1 MTTVENKKY
10 ISDIISPLEI
20 DNWCNGETVLI
31 SAGCGAGK
39 SYFIKNILYA
49 KAKQQNK
56 KILMLIHRT
65 NCVNQFQMEIEKDN
79 KTDVIDIK
87 TYQSVEFQIIKNES
101 YSFSDYSYIVSD
113 EFHYFVED
121 SGFNGYTDI
130 SFNAIMC
137 CNTAVKIFMSATGD
151 TLLPLINKCIS
162 PKSKLYT
169 YDTLPDYSHLCSL
182 SFFYQNDTIKS
193 IAYKLKK
200 TGEKAIF
207 FIQSVKDA
215 YRLYR
220 EFADNS
226 LFLCG
231 KSSTSGSEYYKYV
244 DEAKIEKMLINQRF
258 EEQFLITTSCFD
270 AGANIIDADLHTV
283 IIDMKNVSSLIQC
296 LGRKRS
302 TGKDDK
308 LNVFIKAV
316 SNRQLGG
323 LRTKR
328 VESLKRA
335 GFLINY
341 GTRKYVEEYPRND
354 NFSKFYT
361 SAIYDEP
368 MSKRNKNTC
377 TKKVNMMIYEK
388 HKLDIMQ
395 CDDIK
400 RLGYAQYI
408 ANILRFGNGFGRYY
422 RFYEEGNLRDFLEM
436 LASNRTVML
445 SRADR
450 NPLIDKIGA
459 KQNGKLIKSL
469 KSLNSILEEKGY
481 KYRIESFKTSRI
493 VDGVK
498 KNYKSAWKVIKLE

>member
-1 MTTVENKKY
+1 MENKRY
-10 ISDIISPLEI
+10 ISDIISSNEI
-20 DNWCNGETVLI
+20 DNWHNGEAVLI

-49 KAKQQNK
+49 KAQQQNK

-87 TYQSVEFQIIKNES
+87 TYQSVEARIIKSGN
-101 YSFSDYSYIVSD
+101 YSFNDYSYIVSD

-121 SGFNGYTDI
+121 SGFNCYTDI

-151 TLLPLINKCIS
+151 TMLQIINKFNDRKKQPHFYS
-162 PKSKLYT
+162 FEA
-169 YDTLPDYSHLCSL
+169 DYSHLCSL
-182 SFFYQNDTIKS
+182 SFFYQDDTIKS

-200 TGEKAIF
+200 AGKKAIF
-207 FIQSVKDA
+207 FIQSVEDA
-215 YRLYR
+215 HRLYK
-220 EFADNS
+220 EFKDIS

-231 KSSTSGSEYYKYV
+231 KNSNSGKRCYQDV
-244 DEAKIEKMLINQRF
+244 DETKIENMLINQRF
-258 EEQFLITTSCFD
+258 DEQFLITTSCFD
-270 AGANIIDADLHTV
+270 AGANIIDTDLHTV

-335 GFLINY
+335 DFLMTY

-354 NFSKFYT
+354 NFSKF
-361 SAIYDEP
+361 
-368 MSKRNKNTC
+368 
-377 TKKVNMMIYEK
+377 
-388 HKLDIMQ
+388 
-395 CDDIK
+395 
-400 RLGYAQYI
+400 
-408 ANILRFGNGFGRYY
+408 
-422 RFYEEGNLRDFLEM
+422 
-436 LASNRTVML
+436 
-445 SRADR
+445 
-450 NPLIDKIGA
+450 
-459 KQNGKLIKSL
+459 
-469 KSLNSILEEKGY
+469 
-481 KYRIESFKTSRI
+481 
-493 VDGVK
+493 
-498 KNYKSAWKVIKLE
+498 

>member
-1 MTTVENKKY
+1 MTSVENKRY
-10 ISDIISPLEI
+10 ISDIISLNEI
-20 DNWCNGETVLI
+20 DNWHNGETVLI

-49 KAKQQNK
+49 KALQQNK

-87 TYQSVEFQIIKNES
+87 TYQSVEARIIKSGS

-121 SGFNGYTDI
+121 SGFNCYTDI

-137 CNTAVKIFMSATGD
+137 CDTAVKIFMSATGD
-151 TLLPLINKCIS
+151 TMLQIINKFNDRKKQPHFYS
-162 PKSKLYT
+162 LEA
-169 YDTLPDYSHLCSL
+169 DYSHLCSL
-182 SFFYQNDTIKS
+182 SFFYQDDTIKS

-200 TGEKAIF
+200 AGKKAIF
-207 FIQSVKDA
+207 FIQSVEDA
-215 YRLYR
+215 HRLYK
-220 EFADNS
+220 EFKDIS

-231 KSSTSGSEYYKYV
+231 KNSNSGKRCYQDV
-244 DEAKIEKMLINQRF
+244 DETKIENMLINQRF
-258 EEQFLITTSCFD
+258 DEQFLITTSCFD
-270 AGANIIDADLHTV
+270 AGANIIDTDLHTV

-335 GFLINY
+335 DFLIKY
-341 GTRKYVEEYPRND
+341 STRKYVEEYPRND

-368 MSKRNKNTC
+368 MSKRNKNIC

-388 HKLDIMQ
+388 YKLDIMQ
-395 CDDIK
+395 CDDMK

-436 LASNRTVML
+436 LASNETVML
-445 SRADR
+445 TAE
-450 NPLIDKIGA
+450 DKKPFIE
-459 KQNGKLIKSL
+459 KMNVKHNGKLL
-469 KSLNSILEEKGY
+469 KSRNSLNAVLLEK
-481 KYRIESFKTSRI
+481 KYPYQIEEFDTTCNGKRNRHT
-493 VDGVK
+493 
-498 KNYKSAWKVIKLE
+498 WKIIRT

>member
-10 ISDIISPLEI
+10 ISDIISSNEI
-20 DNWCNGETVLI
+20 DKWHNGEVVLI

-49 KAKQQNK
+49 KALQQNK

-87 TYQSVEFQIIKNES
+87 TYQSVEARITKSGS
-101 YSFSDYSYIVSD
+101 YSFNDYSYIVSD

-121 SGFNGYTDI
+121 SGFNCYTDI

-151 TLLPLINKCIS
+151 TMLQIINKFNDRKRQ
-162 PKSKLYT
+162 PHFYGFEAN
-169 YDTLPDYSHLCSL
+169 YSHLCSL
-182 SFFYQNDTIKS
+182 CFFYQDDTVKS

-200 TGEKAIF
+200 NGEKAIF
-207 FIQSVKDA
+207 FIQSVEDA
-215 YRLYR
+215 HRLYK
-220 EFADNS
+220 EFNDIS

-231 KSSTSGSEYYKYV
+231 KNSNSGKRCYQDV

-258 EEQFLITTSCFD
+258 DEQFLITTSCFD
-270 AGANIIDADLHTV
+270 AGANIIDTDLHTV

-302 TGKDDK
+302 AGKDDK

-335 GFLINY
+335 DFLMKY

-395 CDDIK
+395 CDDMK

-422 RFYEEGNLRDFLEM
+422 RFYEEGNLCDFLEM
-436 LASNRTVML
+436 LASNGTVML
-445 SRADR
+445 TAD
-450 NPLIDKIGA
+450 DKKPFIEKMNVKHDGHLLKSMNSLNA
-459 KQNGKLIKSL
+459 ALFEKKYPYQIEEFDTTFNGKR
-469 KSLNSILEEKGY
+469 N
-481 KYRIESFKTSRI
+481 RH
-493 VDGVK
+493 
-498 KNYKSAWKVIKLE
+498 AWKIVRT

>member
-1 MTTVENKKY
+1 MTSVENKKY
-10 ISDIISPLEI
+10 ISDEISSKEI
-20 DNWCNGETVLI
+20 EKWNNGDVVII

-39 SYFIKNILYA
+39 SYFIKNVLYDRA
-49 KAKQQNK
+49 KRENK

-79 KTDVIDIK
+79 KTDIIDIK
-87 TYQSVEFQIIKNES
+87 TYQSVEARIIKNGN
-101 YSFSDYSYIVSD
+101 YSFGDYSYIVSD

-121 SGFNGYTDI
+121 SGFNCYTDI

-151 TLLPLINKCIS
+151 TMLQIINKFNDRKKQPHFYS
-162 PKSKLYT
+162 LEA
-169 YDTLPDYSHLCSL
+169 DYSHLCSL
-182 SFFYQNDTIKS
+182 SFFYQDDTIKS

-200 TGEKAIF
+200 AGKKAIF
-207 FIQSVKDA
+207 FIQSVEDA
-215 YRLYR
+215 HRLYK
-220 EFADNS
+220 EFKDIS

-231 KSSTSGSEYYKYV
+231 KNSNSGKRCYQDV
-244 DEAKIEKMLINQRF
+244 DETKIENMLINQRF
-258 EEQFLITTSCFD
+258 DEQFLITTSCFD
-270 AGANIIDADLHTV
+270 AGANIIDTDLHTV

-296 LGRKRS
+296 LGRKRN

-316 SNRQLGG
+316 SNKQLGG

-335 GFLINY
+335 DFLLKY

-368 MSKRNKNTC
+368 MSRKNKNTC
-377 TKKVNMMIYEK
+377 TKNVNMMIYEK
-388 HKLDIMQ
+388 YKLDIIQ

-436 LASNRTVML
+436 LASNETVML
-445 SRADR
+445 TAE
-450 NPLIDKIGA
+450 DKKPFIE
-459 KQNGKLIKSL
+459 KMNVKHNGKLL
-469 KSLNSILEEKGY
+469 KSRNSLNAVLLEK
-481 KYRIESFKTSRI
+481 KYPYQIEEFDTTCNGKR
-493 VDGVK
+493 
-498 KNYKSAWKVIKLE
+498 NRHAWKIIRT

>member
-1 MTTVENKKY
+1 MTSVENKRY
-10 ISDIISPLEI
+10 ISDIISSNEI
-20 DNWCNGETVLI
+20 DNWHNGEAVLI

-49 KAKQQNK
+49 KAQQQNK

-87 TYQSVEFQIIKNES
+87 TYQSVEARIIKSEN
-101 YSFSDYSYIVSD
+101 YSFNDYSYIVSD

-121 SGFNGYTDI
+121 SGFNCYTDI

-151 TLLPLINKCIS
+151 TMLQIINKFNDRKKQPHFYS
-162 PKSKLYT
+162 FEA
-169 YDTLPDYSHLCSL
+169 DYSHLCSL
-182 SFFYQNDTIKS
+182 SFFYQDDTIKS

-200 TGEKAIF
+200 AGKKAIF
-207 FIQSVKDA
+207 FIQSVEDA
-215 YRLYR
+215 HRLYK
-220 EFADNS
+220 EFKDIS

-231 KSSTSGSEYYKYV
+231 KNSNSGKRCYQDV
-244 DEAKIEKMLINQRF
+244 DETKIENMLINQRF
-258 EEQFLITTSCFD
+258 DEQFLITTSCFD
-270 AGANIIDADLHTV
+270 AGANIIDTDLHTV

-335 GFLINY
+335 DFLMTY

-388 HKLDIMQ
+388 YKLDIIQ

-422 RFYEEGNLRDFLEM
+422 WFYEEGNLRDFLEM
-436 LASNRTVML
+436 LASNGTVML
-445 SRADR
+445 TAEDKKPFIEKMNVKHDGHLLKSRNSLNAALLEKKYHYQIEEFETSR
-450 NPLIDKIGA
+450 MI
-459 KQNGKLIKSL
+459 NGKKR
-469 KSLNSILEEKGY
+469 N
-481 KYRIESFKTSRI
+481 YR
-493 VDGVK
+493 
-498 KNYKSAWKVIKLE
+498 AWKIAKYD